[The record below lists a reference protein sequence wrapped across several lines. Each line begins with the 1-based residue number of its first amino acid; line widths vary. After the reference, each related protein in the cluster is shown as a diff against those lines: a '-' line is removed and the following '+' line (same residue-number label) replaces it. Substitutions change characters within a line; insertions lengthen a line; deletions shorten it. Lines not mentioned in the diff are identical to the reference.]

1 MRATRSP
8 RPGAATLTETE
19 IRPDHLRA
27 AQHERFIRDVARLK
41 RRHREFVHVVCPA
54 CGEDDGRSG
63 LRKYG
68 LTYQFCGYCETMY
81 VNPRPTPA
89 ILEWYYA
96 TSENYAYWNSHIFP
110 QSEDA
115 RRAKI
120 FRPRARRLVALCK
133 ALRVRTHTLLEVG
146 AGYGT
151 FCEEAKKLR
160 LFKKVIAVEPTPSLA
175 ETCRLKG
182 IDVVAKPIEQARFT
196 RGTVDVVAAFEVIEH
211 LFSPREFV
219 RACAAVVAP
228 GGLLVLS
235 CPNVKG
241 FDVMQLKER
250 SDTVDVEHLN
260 YFHPVSLRRLVAES
274 GFDVLQILTP
284 GLLDAEL
291 VRKKA
296 LAGEYSLK
304 RSQFLRRV
312 LIEDWDRLGASFQQ
326 FLAENNLSS
335 HMWLVARKPRRGR
348 FRSEGTV

>member
-1 MRATRSP
+1 MRGTEAR
-8 RPGAATLTETE
+8 GAAASFAETE

-27 AQHERFIRDVARLK
+27 SQQERFVRDVARLK
-41 RRHREFVHVVCPA
+41 RRHREFVHVACPA

-68 LTYQFCGYCETMY
+68 LTYQVCGRCETMY
-81 VNPRPTPA
+81 VNPRPTPS

-120 FRPRARRLVALCK
+120 FRPRAERLIALCK
-133 ALRVRTHTLLEVG
+133 TFRVRTHTLLEVG

-160 LFKKVIAVEPTPSLA
+160 LFKRVIAVEPTPSLA

-182 IDVVAKPIEQARFT
+182 IEVVEKPIEQVRFKP
-196 RGTVDVVAAFEVIEH
+196 GAVNVVAAFEVIEH
-211 LFSPREFV
+211 LFSPRDFV

-241 FDVMQLKER
+241 FDLMQLKER

-260 YFHPVSLRRLVAES
+260 YFHPVSLRRLVSES
-274 GFDVLQILTP
+274 GFEVLQILTP
-284 GLLDAEL
+284 GMLDAEL

-304 RSQFLRRV
+304 PSAFLRRV
-312 LIEDWDRLGASFQQ
+312 LLEDWDRLGASFQE
-326 FLAENNLSS
+326 FLAGNNLSS
-335 HMWLVARKPRRGR
+335 HMWLVARKPRRRG
-348 FRSEGTV
+348 FRSKGQRN